1 MQFATVSHRKN
12 GFPMKFEFLLIDL
25 DDTILDFHK
34 AERVGLENTLRHFG
48 VEPTAEIAALYAD
61 INRYHWAQLEV
72 GKMTRKQVNEGRF
85 VELFRHLGVEVDGE
99 ACAAYYLSQLA
110 LTHDYLPGAKEA
122 LERLQK
128 KYRLFVASNGN
139 VAVQLPRMAASGLNA
154 LVEQAFISEELGQNK
169 PSKAYFDLCFSR
181 IADFDPTKAMMVG
194 DSLTSDIQG
203 GINAGI
209 PTCWVNTFRKPN
221 TTGIHPDY
229 EIESLVQL
237 EALLEAL

>member
-1 MQFATVSHRKN
+1 MI
-12 GFPMKFEFLLIDL
+12 EFVLIDL

-34 AERVGLENTLRHFG
+34 AERLGLENTLAHFG
-48 VEPTAEIAALYAD
+48 LEPAEENISLYLRINAD
-61 INRYHWAQLEV
+61 LWRRLERGEV
-72 GKMTRKQVNEGRF
+72 NRKQVNEGRF
-85 VELFRHLGVEVDGE
+85 VELFRQLGKEVDGE
-99 ACAAYYLSQLA
+99 ACAAYYLHQLS

-122 LERLQK
+122 LESLGK

-139 VAVQLPRMAASGLNA
+139 IAVQYPRMAASGLDK

-181 IADFDPTKAMMVG
+181 IPGFDPDKAMMVG

-209 PTCWVNTFRKPN
+209 PTCWVNTFKKVNN
-221 TTGIHPDY
+221 TSIRPDH
-229 EIESLVQL
+229 EIESLGQL
-237 EALLEAL
+237 EALLENL

>member
-1 MQFATVSHRKN
+1 MIR
-12 GFPMKFEFLLIDL
+12 FLLIDL

-34 AERVGLENTLRHFG
+34 AERIGLENTLRHFG
-48 VEPTAEIAALYAD
+48 VEPTEETIALYLE
-61 INRYHWAQLEV
+61 INRAHWAQLEV

-85 VELFRHLGVEVDGE
+85 TELFRQLGVEVDG
-99 ACAAYYLSQLA
+99 AQCAAYYLSQLG

-122 LERLQK
+122 MEALGQ

-139 VAVQLPRMAASGLNA
+139 VAVQYPRMAASGLNE

-169 PSKAYFDLCFSR
+169 PSKAYFDLCFAR
-181 IADFDPTKAMMVG
+181 IPDFDPSQAMMVG

-203 GINAGI
+203 GKNAGI
-209 PTCWVNTFRKPN
+209 PTCWVNTFGKAN
-221 TTGIHPDY
+221 TTGIEPDY
-229 EIESLVQL
+229 EISSLSQL